1 MRGDPQ
7 KGDYMY
13 ISDLIIQ
20 QQLISKHDEK
30 EHSSIFLKKERTK
43 LWKGLSNSKQQS
55 LACSGTFN
63 KINIYGIDPPTILSY
78 TTYPLTSSLPDN
90 GRRRLMSNIAQRS
103 KWAEKQKNSKKK
115 GGRKQ
120 REARSCRCPCLG
132 SKPMPSTDS
141 HSPASFSVA
150 ANHQISESPWKQQDT
165 TPTQLV
171 EEMWICNCT

>member
-1 MRGDPQ
+1 
-7 KGDYMY
+7 MY

-55 LACSGTFN
+55 MHVQGVSN
-63 KINIYGIDPPTILSY
+63 KINIYGIDPPTIICY
-78 TTYPLTSSLPDN
+78 TTYPLTSSLPGN

-103 KWAEKQKNSKKK
+103 KRNENKKNSKKK

-120 REARSCRCPCLG
+120 REAYRCRCPCQG
-132 SKPMPSTDS
+132 PKPMPCTAS
-141 HSPASFSVA
+141 HGPVSFSGA
-150 ANHQISESPWKQQDT
+150 ANHQILESP
-165 TPTQLV
+165 
-171 EEMWICNCT
+171 